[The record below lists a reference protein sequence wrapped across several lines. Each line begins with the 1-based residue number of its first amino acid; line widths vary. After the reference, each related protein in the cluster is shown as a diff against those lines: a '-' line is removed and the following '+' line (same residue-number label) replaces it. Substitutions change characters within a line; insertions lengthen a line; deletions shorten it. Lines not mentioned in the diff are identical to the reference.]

1 MIDQEKANEFRSTEL
16 GRLFFL
22 YDAKIQNAW
31 IMDTLKTVNLG
42 GVSENYLKQVWDE
55 TNATREALILKL
67 MEMQNGTR

>member
-1 MIDQEKANEFRSTEL
+1 MIDQEKVNEFRSTEL

-31 IMDTLKTVNLG
+31 TMDTLKTVNLG

-55 TNATREALILKL
+55 TNAAREALILKL